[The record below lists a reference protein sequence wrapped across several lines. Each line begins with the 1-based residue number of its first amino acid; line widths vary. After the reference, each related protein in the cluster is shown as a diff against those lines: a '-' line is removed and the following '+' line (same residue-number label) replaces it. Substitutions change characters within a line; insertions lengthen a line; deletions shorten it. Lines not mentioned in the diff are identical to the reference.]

1 LARALAA
8 MALVLAACSG
18 TANEA
23 GHSDAGA
30 DGAGALS
37 GFDPF
42 GDASSAGG
50 CDGGV
55 DAEPAPDAADPECAT
70 VGAAVGYQQDV
81 IPILNGC
88 TGELCHSAPTWSTLV
103 GQPSHECCSGRS
115 LVAPGRPSDSYL
127 VDKLRGQNLCGGV
140 RMPAGDPA
148 LPASDID
155 VIVSWICEGAPAS

>member
-8 MALVLAACSG
+8 VALLLAACAG

-42 GDASSAGG
+42 GDAGSSGG
-50 CDGGV
+50 CDGGG
-55 DAEPAPDAADPECAT
+55 DAEATTDAADPECTGVAT
-70 VGAAVGYQQDV
+70 AVGYQKDIV
-81 IPILNGC
+81 PILNGC

-103 GQPSHECCSGRS
+103 AQPSHECCSGRL
-115 LVAPGRPSDSYL
+115 LVAPGHPSDSYL
-127 VDKLRGQNLCGGV
+127 VDKLRGQSLCDGV